1 MVETDGTSTL
11 REQLERMFNPPEDE
25 YIQQFI
31 DMAQARLPVAE
42 REQNEELRV
51 HLLEMI
57 RYSKTAMKHFEQGK
71 LGAGLV
77 AIGWM
82 HEHRAKCG
90 LPYELSKAQGMRGE
104 GKTGKYGPV
113 RKILTWLYLEA
124 PENAD
129 IFERWRKTRKAID
142 TGNGEK
148 WLLFATRIDESF
160 DALGT
165 VKPADYEYF
174 YADRSDED
182 TEIIHIPVSVEKIK
196 RTLKTIKKEIQK

>member
-1 MVETDGTSTL
+1 MVETDGTSPL
-11 REQLERMFNPPEDE
+11 REQLERMLNPPEDE

-42 REQNEELRV
+42 REQNEELRI

-57 RYSKTAMKHFEQGK
+57 RYSNAAMKHFEQGK
-71 LGAGLV
+71 IGAGLV
-77 AIGWM
+77 AIGWV

-90 LPYELSKAQGMRGE
+90 LPYELHKAHRKSGE
-104 GKTGKYGPV
+104 GKAGKYGPV

-129 IFERWRKTRKAID
+129 IFERWRMAQNVIE
-142 TGNGEK
+142 TGNGDK
-148 WLLFATRIDESF
+148 WLLDTTRIDESF

-182 TEIIHIPVSVEKIK
+182 TGIIHIPVSVEKIK
-196 RTLKTIKKEIQK
+196 RTLKTIEKEIQK